1 MSSCGTCRKEG
12 REPRCSHEI
21 SLMIRESVNVLIPEV
36 KATRN
41 LEYYYNSH
49 SAGGGYNPLI
59 SGKEAEKL
67 QFIECMLCVLT

>member
-1 MSSCGTCRKEG
+1 LLALNACRLVGHAGKEG

-41 LEYYYNSH
+41 REYYYNSH
-49 SAGGGYNPLI
+49 SGAGGVQSTDQRQGSRKVAIY
-59 SGKEAEKL
+59 
-67 QFIECMLCVLT
+67 